1 MSERKLIKQEI
12 AACNYSTNS
21 SLNGGIE
28 LRNN

>member
-12 AACNYSTNS
+12 AACTTNS

-28 LRNN
+28 KRNN